1 MAHVHGAAVKTAAHH
16 HAAMEHAASG
26 AAAITAPMPATG
38 HAMTKAAQ
46 YTGAAAGLAVAT
58 QTTTGKGFMSILAKH
73 PLLVFSLGAATGYLA
88 HKYRKEI
95 IEAATRATEQG
106 KDFVLHQ
113 KENLEDLVAEYKESA
128 DDAGSEGKP
137 A

>member
-16 HAAMEHAASG
+16 HAAMGHTAPG
-26 AAAITAPMPATG
+26 AAAITNHLSSAAH
-38 HAMTKAAQ
+38 HAAKAAPI
-46 YTGAAAGLAVAT
+46 TGAAVGLAATT
-58 QTTTGKGFMSILAKH
+58 QTTTGKSFMSILAKH
-73 PLLVFSLGAATGYLA
+73 PILVFSLGVAAGYLA

-95 IEAATRATEQG
+95 IDSATRVTEKG

-113 KENLEDLVAEYKESA
+113 RENLEDLVAECKECA
-128 DDAGSEGKP
+128 DDAHGEAPP

>member
-1 MAHVHGAAVKTAAHH
+1 MAHVHGAAAKPAAHH
-16 HAAMEHAASG
+16 HATMDHAAKSVTT
-26 AAAITAPMPATG
+26 ITAPMPVAG
-38 HAMTKAAQ
+38 HDMAKAAQ
-46 YTGAAAGLAVAT
+46 YTGAAAGLAAAT

-73 PLLVFSLGAATGYLA
+73 PLLVFSLGVATGYLV

-95 IEAATRATEQG
+95 IETATRATEQS

-113 KENLEDLVAEYKESA
+113 KENLEDLVAGYKESA